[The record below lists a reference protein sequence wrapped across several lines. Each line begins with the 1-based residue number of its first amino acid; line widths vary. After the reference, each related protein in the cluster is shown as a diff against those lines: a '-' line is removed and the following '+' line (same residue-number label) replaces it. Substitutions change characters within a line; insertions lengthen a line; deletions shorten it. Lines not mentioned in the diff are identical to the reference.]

1 MGRERRW
8 CIRRDDRDQHA
19 RTASTDHFGGDD
31 RHDRRQPRAPAERR
45 PQTSGHRRGRR
56 HRLARSD
63 LCRWPAPADTRAERR
78 RRVHIPF
85 RSACCRVRRTGS
97 RRLRIHRAGRSTSP
111 GHVYATGQP
120 ARTHQTHSERDRASG
135 RTGHADRSGPTPR
148 FGRTGRS
155 GRTGC
160 GANVGATAVGG
171 TGDVLARTAG
181 AQRPHALPRRD
192 GSSTANANRN
202 IDPRDSPADTDRR
215 ADANGN
221 VAPPHLAAA
230 AHAPGTSVRA
240 HTSRDRCC
248 RNGRVRPG

>member
-1 MGRERRW
+1 MISTLGQLRL
-8 CIRRDDRDQHA
+8 IILAATIGTIVGSLVLLPRDDL
-19 RTASTDHFGGDD
+19 
-31 RHDRRQPRAPAERR
+31 R
-45 PQTSGHRRGRR
+45 PVAIAAVAGIAL
-56 HRLARSD
+56 LA
-63 LCRWPAPADTRAERR
+63 LTFA
-78 RRVHIPF
+78 
-85 RSACCRVRRTGS
+85 
-97 RRLRIHRAGRSTSP
+97 AGRLPLTRVPSIAGAYTLP
-111 GHVYATGQP
+111 FAQP
-120 ARTHQTHSERDRASG
+120 ARTHQTNSERDRARG
-135 RTGHADRSGPTPR
+135 RTGHAHRSGPTPR

-160 GANVGATAVGG
+160 GASVGATAVGA

-181 AQRPHALPRRD
+181 AQRPYALPRRD